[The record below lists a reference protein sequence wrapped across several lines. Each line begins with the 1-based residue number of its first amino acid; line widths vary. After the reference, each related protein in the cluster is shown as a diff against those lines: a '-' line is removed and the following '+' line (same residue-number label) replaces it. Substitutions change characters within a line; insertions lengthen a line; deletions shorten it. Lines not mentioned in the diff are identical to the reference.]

1 MIKLLMTWDIKPG
14 RETAYLDF
22 VNQTLTPELMQLG
35 LEPTE
40 VWYTY
45 WGEGPQIAMGFVAE
59 SAGAVRQMLR
69 QEKWGQLHKQLD
81 EHVLDFRYK
90 LIPASGLFQL

>member
-1 MIKLLMTWDIKPG
+1 MVKLLMTWDIKPG

-22 VNQTLTPELMQLG
+22 VSQVFTPGLMQLG

-45 WGEGPQIAMGFVAE
+45 WGEGSQILMGLVTDDLPTMRRHLSSQQWKE
-59 SAGAVRQMLR
+59 LR
-69 QEKWGQLHKQLD
+69 QQL
-81 EHVLDFRYK
+81 EEYVLDFRYK
-90 LIPASGLFQL
+90 ILNAAGRFQL